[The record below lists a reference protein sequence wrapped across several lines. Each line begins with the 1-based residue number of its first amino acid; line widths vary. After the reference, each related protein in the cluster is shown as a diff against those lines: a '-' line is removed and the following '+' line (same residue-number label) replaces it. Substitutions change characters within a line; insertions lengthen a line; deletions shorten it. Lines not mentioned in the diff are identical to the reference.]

1 MNGPDAP
8 GAGTQDFD
16 THGSGAHGPDAPGAG
31 ATPDRATAAQSI
43 WTVWELEASV
53 TVTDAEVLA
62 EAEGIVRDVV
72 AAVDAAC
79 SRFRADSELMSLQPF
94 MAQGVTVSPMF
105 RLLLQRALDAAAM
118 TGGDVDP
125 TLGADLAAL
134 GHGPDQHGTPGLR
147 TVPVPVQALANVAA
161 RTPAPSSSALP
172 EASPEAPAPRTPG
185 WTRLGLESATL
196 TLPAELRLDLG
207 ATAKAVAAD
216 LAAAEVHQRLGCGV
230 LVGLGGDLASA
241 GEAPSVGGGPRQWQ
255 VLVQDLPDD
264 PAQQISLASGFA
276 LATSSTQKRR
286 WKHQGTDVHHILDP
300 RFGLPAE
307 PVWRS
312 VTVAAPT
319 CLEANAYSTAG
330 IVRGHAAMDWFRAEG
345 IVARLVDRRGRI
357 VSTGG
362 WPAESPGPRGTGYSP
377 AEPHRQAAGI
387 GAAGGGHRG

>member
-1 MNGPDAP
+1 MNGPDTHGARMGRSGP
-8 GAGTQDFD
+8 AGT
-16 THGSGAHGPDAPGAG
+16 GAAERGM
-31 ATPDRATAAQSI
+31 AAQST

-53 TVTDAEVLA
+53 TVTDAGALA
-62 EAEGIVRDVV
+62 GAERIVRDVV

-79 SRFRADSELMSLQPF
+79 SRFRSDSELLVLQPR
-94 MAQGVTVSPMF
+94 MAQGVAVSPMF

-134 GHGPDQHGTPGLR
+134 GHGPDQLGTTGLR
-147 TVPVPVQALANVAA
+147 SVPVPALANGAA
-161 RTPAPSSSALP
+161 RTPAPASA
-172 EASPEAPAPRTPG
+172 ASPDMPATRAPG
-185 WTRLGLESATL
+185 WTRLGLDTTTL

-241 GEAPSVGGGPRQWQ
+241 GQGPHEDGQPGQWQ
-255 VLVQDLPDD
+255 ILVQDLPAD
-264 PAQQISLASGFA
+264 PAQHISLAPGYA

-286 WKHQGTDVHHILDP
+286 WTHRGTDVHHILDP

-319 CLEANAYSTAG
+319 CLEANAYSTAA
-330 IVRGHAAMDWFRAEG
+330 IVRGHAAVDWFRAEN

-357 VSTGG
+357 VTTGG
-362 WPAESPGPRGTGYSP
+362 WPTDSQGSRGAGSNP
-377 AEPHRQAAGI
+377 ADPPRQAAGL
-387 GAAGGGHRG
+387 GAAGGGRHG